1 MSEPVLAS
9 RQPAML
15 LVEDN
20 PSHAM
25 LITRSL
31 RDQGLSCE
39 VHHVSDGEEALDYLF
54 HRGAYGGKA
63 RPPCPCLILL
73 DLRMP
78 KVDGLTVLEEIKA
91 DPHLRSIPVVVL
103 TSSDAESDI
112 AMAYERRANS
122 YLVKPGDYRK
132 LLELSRSLHQY
143 WLTLNRCPATAA
155 RGATCASPA
164 RASDARH

>member
-1 MSEPVLAS
+1 
-9 RQPAML
+9 
-15 LVEDN
+15 
-20 PSHAM
+20 
-25 LITRSL
+25 
-31 RDQGLSCE
+31 
-39 VHHVSDGEEALDYLF
+39 
-54 HRGAYGGKA
+54 
-63 RPPCPCLILL
+63 
-73 DLRMP
+73 MP

-103 TSSDAESDI
+103 TSSEAESDI

-155 RGATCASPA
+155 GGAT
-164 RASDARH
+164 